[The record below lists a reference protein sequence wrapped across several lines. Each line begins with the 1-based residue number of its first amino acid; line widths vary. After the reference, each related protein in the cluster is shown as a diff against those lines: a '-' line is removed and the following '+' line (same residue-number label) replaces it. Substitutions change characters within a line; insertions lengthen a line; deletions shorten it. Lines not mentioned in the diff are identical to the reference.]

1 MKELISAGK
10 GIQGKKICAIK
21 QVNFKLK
28 SAELLPDGKAYLD
41 QIVILMSTNAFM
53 KVKVNGHS
61 DNIGNDEAN
70 MNLSRDRAKAAHDYL
85 ISKGISASR
94 LSFEFFGSTRP
105 IADNNT
111 EDGRAIN
118 RRVEFE
124 ITNQ

>member
-1 MKELISAGK
+1 
-10 GIQGKKICAIK
+10 
-21 QVNFKLK
+21 
-28 SAELLPDGKAYLD
+28 LPDGKVYLD
-41 QIVILMSTNAFM
+41 QIVVLMATNVFM
-53 KVKVNGHS
+53 HVKVIGHS
-61 DNIGNDEAN
+61 DNIGNADAN
-70 MNLSRDRAKAAHDYL
+70 MKLSRDRAKATLDYL
-85 ISKGISASR
+85 VSKGITASR